1 MDTFER
7 IGMGDTVTAAGQR
20 LKSQAIILGGF
31 VAVFWILELIDWIVL
46 DGWLDNLGVRPRT
59 LAGLPGILVMPF
71 LHNGFGHVLANTVP
85 FVILGWLV
93 MLRRTA
99 DFFIVTAITM
109 LVSGLGVWLFGG
121 SSAPH
126 VGASGLIFGY
136 FGFLLLRAY
145 FERTLRA
152 IVLAVLVFIFYGGLI
167 WGILPFQSGVSW
179 QGHLFGF
186 LGGVLAAYYLTA
198 ESRHERGATADGD

>member
-7 IGMGDTVTAAGQR
+7 IGMGDTVAATGQR

-31 VAVFWILELIDWIVL
+31 VALIWLLEIVDWIIL
-46 DGWLDNLGVRPRT
+46 NGSLDNLGVRPRT
-59 LAGLPGILVMPF
+59 LPGLVGIVFMPF
-71 LHNGFGHVLANTVP
+71 LHNGFGHLLANTVP

-99 DFFIVTAITM
+99 DFFVVTAITM
-109 LVSGLGVWLFGG
+109 LVGGLGVWLFGG
-121 SSAPH
+121 SATTH
-126 VGASGLIFGY
+126 VGASVLVFGY
-136 FGFLLLRAY
+136 FGFLMLRAY
-145 FERTLRA
+145 FERTLWA
-152 IVLAVLVFIFYGGLI
+152 IVLAIVVFIFYGGLI

-186 LGGVLAAYYLTA
+186 LGGVLAAYFLTA
-198 ESRHERGATADGD
+198 DIRRRRAADG